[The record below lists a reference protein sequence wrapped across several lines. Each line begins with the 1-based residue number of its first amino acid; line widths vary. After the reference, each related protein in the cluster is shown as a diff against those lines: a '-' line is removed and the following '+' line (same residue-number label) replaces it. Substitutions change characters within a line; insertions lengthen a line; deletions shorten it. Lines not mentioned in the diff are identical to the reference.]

1 MSIVAHSHSFVVG
14 VDTHAR
20 KHVYALID
28 TITGALL
35 DTNDFPTSATGIN
48 RAIAWVSRRTEAATN
63 TLWVIEGAATYG
75 AILAGVIAARNFQ
88 VVEAPFMGKRQKG
101 AGKSDVIDAHR
112 MATAVLGL
120 QEEKLRQPRANEGI
134 RQGLRILLS
143 ARESMT
149 HERTRAVNALNALVR
164 ANPLGVDARQKL
176 NVTQIGEISRWRERE
191 EELSLKIARAEAV
204 RLAKHVSTLDEQ
216 LKNNESQL
224 DELVRASEASAL
236 LNETGFKAI
245 TAAKCLVAW
254 SHAGRVRSEA
264 AFAALAGTSP
274 IPASSGNTSRHRL
287 NRGGDRTLN
296 SALHMVAVTCM
307 AHDRTTREYVEKR
320 RAEGK
325 TDREI
330 RRCLK
335 RYLARRVFKILSAV
349 SITKIGAS
357 AAA

>member
-1 MSIVAHSHSFVVG
+1 MSIVAHSHPFVVG

-28 TITGALL
+28 TTTGALL
-35 DTNDFPTSATGIN
+35 ETMDFPTSAAGIN
-48 RAIAWVSRRTEAATN
+48 RAIAWVSRRTDATAN

-75 AILAGVIAARNFQ
+75 AILAGVVAAQNFP
-88 VVEAPFMGKRQKG
+88 VVEAPFMGKRHKG
-101 AGKSDVIDAHR
+101 AGKSDVLDAHR

-120 QEEKLRQPRANEGI
+120 QEKKLRRPRAHEGI
-134 RQGLRILLS
+134 RQGLRTLLS
-143 ARESMT
+143 ARDSMT
-149 HERTRAVNALNALVR
+149 HDRTRTVNALNALVR

-176 NVTQIGEISRWRERE
+176 AVTQIGEISRWRERE
-191 EELSLKIARAEAV
+191 EELSLRIARAEAV
-204 RLAKHVSTLDEQ
+204 RLAKHVDTLDEQ
-216 LKNNESQL
+216 LKNNEIQL
-224 DELVRASEASAL
+224 DELVRASEAAEL

-245 TAAKCLVAW
+245 TAAKCLAAW

-274 IPASSGNTSRHRL
+274 IPASSGNTTRHRL

-296 SALHMVAVTCM
+296 GALHMVAVTCM
-307 AHDRTTREYVEKR
+307 THDPETREYVQKR

-335 RYLARRVFKILSAV
+335 RYLARRIFKILSVA
-349 SITKIGAS
+349 SIGIDVRKAD
-357 AAA
+357 